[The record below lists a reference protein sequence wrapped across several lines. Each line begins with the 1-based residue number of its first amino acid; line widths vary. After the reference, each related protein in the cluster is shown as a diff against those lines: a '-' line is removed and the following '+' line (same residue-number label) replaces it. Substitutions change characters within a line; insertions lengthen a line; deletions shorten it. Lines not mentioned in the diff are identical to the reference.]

1 MQRAGNNYSQFTDEE
16 VGKKRSGVWG
26 LYPHSGSVACPLTSQ
41 RMGWGVSSPHTKQ
54 PWLCEM
60 IHLEDVVCMVQVME
74 RMIAAGVGWGL
85 HTSETL

>member
-1 MQRAGNNYSQFTDEE
+1 MNEHMQRKWGRRGQVF
-16 VGKKRSGVWG
+16 GVCTLTQALWPVLLPVREWG
-26 LYPHSGSVACPLTSQ
+26 G
-41 RMGWGVSSPHTKQ
+41 GDSSPHTKQ

-85 HTSETL
+85 HMSETL